1 MRNLQKILALALA
14 LIMSFSLVV
23 TANAAFSDE
32 ADINETYSEAVN
44 VLSGLEVFRGYT
56 DGSYQPQAS
65 ITRAEVA
72 AIIYRIATGD
82 VEDRQVSLYSD
93 YNRFTDVASGS
104 WYAGYVNYCANA
116 EYIKGY
122 DEKRFGPNDPVTG
135 YQALAMILRAVGYG
149 KMDNEFEG
157 SNWAVQTAARAN
169 TLGVSKNVTAALLG
183 SAATREVVA
192 ELLFRSILVPTVEY
206 NQFNG
211 YTETDTT
218 LGAKLGLEEI
228 EGVVV
233 ANERANLYGEDV
245 LAAGKTELE
254 IAENDIRSLDYVSGL
269 TDIGESRYAYIR
281 GSEVLALADTGKNV
295 SKESGAETDI
305 STDKK
310 FRDFSGLTNTEE
322 TEYYVDFGREG
333 HYTSDY
339 RIEFTIEFTNAA
351 VKAEFEKD
359 YDTGSI
365 DDSMDR
371 DDLTKNE
378 SVNGNTVYLSFE
390 KVIRA
395 ETEISQE
402 QLNIIKGIFAMA
414 DDTDNSEGVTG
425 EVYVGTRSTDKQDNR
440 YDDLSDTISYRTFYR
455 DYINSEDFGINWD
468 ESENGEWVKIIDNNA
483 DGKADYAFKT
493 HYYLDKVISSYTK
506 SGEDV
511 LEYYFLDL
519 DDYDVIYDAEVAVND
534 IVLYTLIDNQAI
546 VEKPEM
552 VSDQIKAISFKD
564 VTVTTDSDNTYG
576 QSGIFNKTKMDEVI
590 TNMDED
596 VDYNMYLDK
605 YGYIRAYELAA
616 GTKYALLSELYYGYY
631 QNGRYVTNNDLTVEL
646 TAGEEKTEEFDV
658 LNEDGNDFVMDNVQ
672 GQSKSNW
679 RTLDKSTLYQDVYN
693 GVGNFS
699 VGPER
704 NVLQPATAHLA
715 LDDLNK
721 VGYEDGD
728 EYFSPALTN
737 VARYVK
743 TDDGVRI
750 SSAAQYSKTTQGE
763 IVYYTNARFN
773 EDGEILSRGID
784 KFSKSQWVDK
794 QIENGS
800 TDTRTVLAD
809 RFEARVANGTYIPV
823 YTEDYIELDKTQAI
837 AKKERKYDVAGIR
850 GANNEYVN
858 AVHDTEYYIVS
869 TGRDGKI
876 TYFVDYEKVPEFKKG
891 DIEAI
896 YAVAHNTVADRSG
909 ADYWVADVIVI
920 QVNNWTTDY
929 DSISLAFYNPYEEST
944 RVRNLD
950 TLNNEHSGVEATV
963 IPGKLSWGTEW
974 KDYGFYRLYDTST
987 TDNTI
992 TAEDINVIGGRK
1004 GVEFPEEYEKNGIFA
1019 GTIVRRQDVNENG
1032 GYLVIDKFGGEGRII
1047 VDEDGNET
1055 GTEANAVSIY
1065 NLDTAPIYGIDGTAA
1080 DSLRLRDGDNSEVME
1095 RDQII
1100 WVEDNDG
1107 DIAFIIDITD
1117 SNYADGSSRSYD
1129 TPSWLKAIYSAI
1141 IDEQRTSVQQTEV
1154 VSGLKLTS
1162 MEVRGTEVT
1171 LNHENRTG
1179 TVSISKTDASKNGG
1193 TNYVITAL
1201 TAEDESG
1208 VALANTNINAYQ
1220 SDKTT
1225 PIVWHTASQDTN
1237 DMSTPTNK
1245 PKYSTIYVVLG
1256 AGADTSTYTIT
1267 VTILPDGTDSSLKS
1281 LSIKGHTIDLANPE
1295 TTTDD
1300 GSGNMTYTYDLEVSY
1315 DNNQDTNLKQVVVA
1329 ATDAARVTPV
1339 ISKVSG
1345 SLSNL
1350 NTTLA
1355 SVGTAFDDAGVIS
1368 VKCTAEDGSWKDYR
1382 INMTL
1387 GTAITVESEAGQAN
1401 AGAVD
1406 GTGDYAVTNVA
1417 GDVFYTTTA
1426 VDIVSNKDF
1435 QFKVVTFT
1443 GEYASKVEYQ
1453 IGAGA
1458 KKTANGPDADGVYT
1472 IPAAELTDD
1481 VTITV
1486 ETAEN
1491 ISIKTE
1497 AGKSVWVN
1505 GKQASTTAMT
1515 FMDGDEIIFAVPTSA
1530 VASLTVKNG
1539 ATPAV
1544 DKNIVP
1550 VAAATEWPLDGYNY
1564 FEITDAAVGETITI
1578 SYT

>member
-371 DDLTKNE
+371 DDPNKNE

-679 RTLDKSTLYQDVYN
+679 RTLDKSTLYQTVYN

-809 RFEARVANGTYIPV
+809 RFEARVASGTYIPV

-1004 GVEFPEEYEKNGIFA
+1004 GVEFPEEYEKNGIYA

-1065 NLDTAPIYGIDGTAA
+1065 NLDTAPVYGIDGTAA

-1129 TPSWLKAIYSAI
+1129 TPTWLKAIYSAI

-1171 LNHENRTG
+1171 LDHENRTG
-1179 TVSISKTDASKNGG
+1179 TVSISKTDADKSGS
-1193 TNYVITAL
+1193 TNYIVTAITG
-1201 TAEDESG
+1201 EDEVG
-1208 VALANTNINAYQ
+1208 GAVNPVVYAK
-1220 SDKTT
+1220 DKTT
-1225 PIVWHTASQDTN
+1225 VVRSASG
-1237 DMSTPTNK
+1237 TPTNGNGAI
-1245 PKYSTIYVVLG
+1245 TEAAHGTLYVVLSKG
-1256 AGADTSTYTIT
+1256 AENVTYAIT
-1267 VTILPDGTDSSLKS
+1267 VSIMEASTDSSLKS
-1281 LSIKGHTIDLANPE
+1281 LSIKGLAVDL
-1295 TTTDD
+1295 DD
-1300 GSGNMTYTYDLEVSY
+1300 YDSTSEDASHNKTYNYTVTLPY
-1315 DNNQDTNLKQVVVA
+1315 DNNQDSNAFQVEAVA
-1329 ATDAARVTPV
+1329 TAGTRTTIAVSDVTDGSAAL
-1339 ISKVSG
+1339 G
-1345 SLSNL
+1345 L
-1350 NTTLA
+1350 NTPIDKDVLDA
-1355 SVGTAFDDAGVIS
+1355 SGKLQVLVTDEAGGTTKYVVDI
-1368 VKCTAEDGSWKDYR
+1368 
-1382 INMTL
+1382 TL
-1387 GTAITVESEAGQAN
+1387 GAAITVGSEAGQAS
-1401 AGAVD
+1401 AAAVD
-1406 GTGDYAVTNVA
+1406 GAGDYAVTNVA
-1417 GDVFYTTTA
+1417 GGVFYTNTPA
-1426 VDIVSNKDF
+1426 NIVSNKDF
-1435 QFKVVTFT
+1435 QFKVITFT

-1453 IGAGA
+1453 VGTGT
-1458 KKTANGPDADGVYT
+1458 KKTVTANTDGVYT
-1472 IPAAELTDD
+1472 ISAAELTDD
-1481 VTITV
+1481 VTIYV

>member
-679 RTLDKSTLYQDVYN
+679 RTLDKSTLYQSVYT

-809 RFEARVANGTYIPV
+809 RFETNVANGTYIPV

-1065 NLDTAPIYGIDGTAA
+1065 NLDTAPVYGIDGTAA

-1162 MEVRGTEVT
+1162 MKVRGTEVT

-1179 TVSISKTDASKNGG
+1179 TVSISKTDA
-1193 TNYVITAL
+1193 
-1201 TAEDESG
+1201 
-1208 VALANTNINAYQ
+1208 
-1220 SDKTT
+1220 DKTT
-1225 PIVWHTASQDTN
+1225 GNKVVTAITAVDEDGASINPVVYAKDKTTVVRSADGTTTN
-1237 DMSTPTNK
+1237 LEVAITEAAHGTL
-1245 PKYSTIYVVLG
+1245 YVVLSKG
-1256 AGADTSTYTIT
+1256 AENVTYAIT
-1267 VTILPDGTDSSLKS
+1267 VSIMEASTDSSLES
-1281 LSIKGHTIDLANPE
+1281 LSIKGLAVDL
-1295 TTTDD
+1295 DD
-1300 GSGNMTYTYDLEVSY
+1300 YDSTSEDASHNKTYNYTVTLPY
-1315 DNNQDTNLKQVVVA
+1315 DNNQDSNAFQVEAVATAGTRTTIAVSDVTDGGAVLGLGASNSKDDIDANGKLQVLVTDEAGGTTKYVVA
-1329 ATDAARVTPV
+1329 
-1339 ISKVSG
+1339 I
-1345 SLSNL
+1345 
-1350 NTTLA
+1350 
-1355 SVGTAFDDAGVIS
+1355 
-1368 VKCTAEDGSWKDYR
+1368 
-1382 INMTL
+1382 TL
-1387 GTAITVESEAGQAN
+1387 GDAITVVATDSEAHGATLA
-1401 AGAVD
+1401 AGEFI
-1406 GTGDYAVTNVA
+1406 VTNVA
-1417 GDVFYTTTA
+1417 GDTA
-1426 VDIVSNKDF
+1426 YNTAADIVSNVDF
-1435 QFKVVTFT
+1435 QFRVVTFT

-1453 IGAGA
+1453 IGAGT
-1458 KKTANGPDADGVYT
+1458 KKTVTADAEGIYT
-1472 IPAAELTDD
+1472 ISAEELTDD

-1486 ETAEN
+1486 VTAKN
-1491 ISIKTE
+1491 VTIKSA
-1497 AGKSVWVN
+1497 AGKDVWVN
-1505 GKQASTTAMT
+1505 GTKVSDTKTVAVK
-1515 FMDGDEIIFAVPTSA
+1515 DGEDIIFAVPSDKASSFTITS
-1530 VASLTVKNG
+1530 STTTG
-1539 ATPAV
+1539 TTY
-1544 DKNIVP
+1544 VP
-1550 VAAATEWPLDGYNY
+1550 VPEEAEWPMSTHNY
-1564 FEITDAAVGETITI
+1564 YQITDAAVGDVITI